1 MPDRLNL
8 QAPLIVNTVGH
19 CAGAIIFGIFLYL
32 FVAGWWRG
40 AKAGAPLPAF
50 AAGLALLWNLGSL
63 IGLGAQQGDARADA
77 VVAGSYSVL
86 SLLPAVLLHIAL
98 GAQGRFIWKAG
109 YVVSAAALALHIG
122 EVWAPRLHYT
132 AILVITLG
140 FGLLTA
146 GALVREATRKG
157 GGGTRLAGSM
167 VLFLFAISF
176 AHFRSE
182 HDPGGWSGEAA
193 LHHAGLPLALFVL
206 LQDYRFL
213 LLDAFLRFLSN
224 AVLAAAAVGV
234 GLVLE
239 TRFGLLRRA
248 GTDPFFA
255 GIVFVGA
262 CLLLSVFAFA
272 RSAMQKVL
280 TQIVF
285 LRENPERPLE
295 KLRQLRASAG
305 SDEEFLGAAVNLTK
319 EYFSADRAEI
329 QATGAVTSARAEWAE
344 ATARLHF
351 ARGDSYALQLGPRT
365 GGRRY
370 LSEDLGVLER
380 LANGIREQVES
391 IRNSEMR
398 ALVAQA
404 ELRALQAQINPH
416 FFFNALNTLYGT
428 IARENGK
435 ARRLVLRLSD
445 LFRYSFAPDRG
456 FIALEE
462 EMRIVRAYLEIEEL
476 RLGPRLSV
484 EIDVEEGALGVR
496 VPVLSIQPLVEN
508 AVKHGVAARS
518 GPGFVRLRAVRR
530 DGRLEV
536 EIANSGQ
543 FGAAGEAGHGTGV
556 GLGNV
561 KRRLALCY
569 GERGELKIS
578 GDRETTSVRFSVPVE
593 DKEAAEIA
601 SSH

>member
-1 MPDRLNL
+1 MPERLSL
-8 QAPLIVNTVGH
+8 HVSLIVNTVGH
-19 CAGAIIFGIFLYL
+19 CAGAIVFGIFLYL

-40 AKAGAPLPAF
+40 AKTGAPLPAF

-63 IGLGAQQGDARADA
+63 VGLAAQQGDANADA

-98 GAQGRFIWKAG
+98 GAQGRIIWKAG
-109 YVVSAAALALHIG
+109 YVVSGAAVALHVS

-146 GALVREATRKG
+146 VALVREATRKG
-157 GGGTRLAGSM
+157 GGGTRLAGAM

-182 HDPGGWSGEAA
+182 HDTGGWSGEAA
-193 LHHAGLPLALFVL
+193 MHHAGLPLALFVL

-224 AVLAAAAVGV
+224 ALLAAAAVGV

-239 TRFGLLRRA
+239 TRFGVLQRA
-248 GTDPFFA
+248 GEDPFYA
-255 GIVFVGA
+255 GIIFVGA
-262 CLLLSVFAFA
+262 CLLLSLFAFA
-272 RSAMQKVL
+272 RTRMQRVL
-280 TQIVF
+280 TRIVF
-285 LRENPERPLE
+285 LRENPERTLE
-295 KLRQLRASAG
+295 KLRELGASAG
-305 SDEEFLGAAVNLTK
+305 ADEAFLRQAVEVTK
-319 EYFSADRAEI
+319 DYFSAESAELREAGGDTPPWV
-329 QATGAVTSARAEWAE
+329 QAS
-344 ATARLHF
+344 ARLHF
-351 ARGDSYALQLGPRT
+351 ARGDSHVLLLGPRS

-370 LSEDLGVLER
+370 LSEDLEVLDR
-380 LANGIREQVES
+380 LTSGIREQVES

-428 IARENGK
+428 IARENGR
-435 ARRLVLRLSD
+435 ARRLVVRLAD

-456 FIALEE
+456 FVALEE
-462 EMRIVRAYLEIEEL
+462 ELRIVRAYLEIEEL

-484 EIDVEEGALGVR
+484 EIEVEEGAQAVR

-518 GPGFVRLRAVRR
+518 GPGFVRLRAMRR

-536 EIANSGQ
+536 EIANSGA
-543 FGAAGEAGHGTGV
+543 FGAAKDAGNGTGV
-556 GLGNV
+556 GLTNV

-569 GERGELKIS
+569 GDRGGLEIT
-578 GDRETTSVRFSVPVE
+578 GDGGSTCVRFSVPWHYE
-593 DKEAAEIA
+593 
-601 SSH
+601 S